1 MTADMDVNNVG
12 EGNTIDAIVIA
23 AIALTLL
30 VIIITGMITIVICII
45 SR

>member
-1 MTADMDVNNVG
+1 MTADMDVNNVD
-12 EGNTIDAIVIA
+12 EGNTIDAIVIT
-23 AIALTLL
+23 AIALALL